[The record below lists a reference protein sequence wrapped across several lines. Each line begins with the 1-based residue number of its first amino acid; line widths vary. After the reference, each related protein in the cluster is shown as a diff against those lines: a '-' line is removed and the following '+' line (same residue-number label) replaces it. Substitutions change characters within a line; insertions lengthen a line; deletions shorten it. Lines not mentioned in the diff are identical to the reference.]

1 MTATHNLNRL
11 CFLDLRMPILNKSN
25 ILFCVYK
32 SVVYPAQAEFS
43 YFSLDFRMKISLKIF
58 LAINNSLRRFR
69 FRMYWCVNY
78 QCSCRLVKG
87 IILCG

>member
-58 LAINNSLRRFR
+58 FNNLEFIGVSITSVLA
-69 FRMYWCVNY
+69 V
-78 QCSCRLVKG
+78 
-87 IILCG
+87 